1 MTDDKGRRS
10 LPPYVSYRTFRNF
23 ADGLQLGIPS
33 RIDRSYWGDRYSG
46 STGTQLMTALRF
58 LGLIDSDGIPQ
69 TRLRQLVSAKGAQRS
84 EVLKQIAYSA
94 FDFLSD
100 RSLDP
105 EVATYAQLEKAFYNS
120 YQVTGDVTRKCI
132 KFLISLESD
141 AGVPLSAFIMKKSR
155 NIRTTG
161 GSKKHTKKMD
171 DRTNRNSTISP
182 ASGLIPSENTWYEMV
197 LVKFPTFDPVWPD
210 DVKLK
215 WFEAFA
221 TLLNRGSVSDTEK

>member
-141 AGVPLSAFIMKKSR
+141 AGVP
-155 NIRTTG
+155 
-161 GSKKHTKKMD
+161 
-171 DRTNRNSTISP
+171 P